1 MLVTC
6 KQMQDA
12 EGKLFSD
19 SVSPEP
25 YMDEAGR
32 KCSEAVRRFFPQP
45 ARAEIYVGKGNNGG
59 DALVVA
65 RWLKEWGWR
74 VKLHFS
80 NGPDEISEL
89 AAKKLLEFEK
99 TAAKTGFVESEI
111 VLIDGLLG
119 IGAIGA
125 LRGGIREQADRINTQ
140 RREKFA
146 TCFAIDIP
154 TGLNADTGEPGDGA
168 VVADYTLTICVP
180 KTGFAADTAVD
191 HIGRLVEIP
200 LEIPVDDGDDSCR
213 FLFPSNLV
221 PRLKR
226 RNFDT
231 HKGNA
236 GRVTV
241 IAGSRGLIG
250 AAIMTAEAASR
261 AGAGLV
267 TVCVPEE
274 IYAIV
279 AAKCSPEI
287 MVKPIESYR
296 EAEELRTDVFAIGP
310 GLGDNVPDEILE
322 IVLSHD
328 AAAVVDA
335 DALNALAKLPDR
347 LAKLP
352 PNRIL
357 TPHPSEL
364 ARLSNCEGDR
374 ISVTRTLADA
384 WGVTL
389 LHKGART
396 AIATPGRPVELNT
409 TGHPGM
415 ASGGM
420 GDVLTG
426 ICAGLAGQGIDLHDA
441 ACVGSW
447 LLGRAAELARDQE
460 KIAPESVTAAE
471 VSKQIGHALRD
482 LQAGFT
488 A

>member
-12 EGKLFSD
+12 EGKLFSGG
-19 SVSPEP
+19 VSPEP

-32 KCSEAVRRFFPQP
+32 KCAEAVRNIFPQS
-45 ARAEIYVGKGNNGG
+45 ATAEIFVGKGNNGG

-65 RWLKEWGWR
+65 RWLKEWGWQ
-74 VKLHFS
+74 VNLNFS
-80 NGPDEISEL
+80 HGRDDISEL
-89 AAKKLLEFEK
+89 AAKKLAEFEK
-99 TAAKTGFVESEI
+99 TESRVGLVESDL

-119 IGAIGA
+119 IGAVGA
-125 LRGGIREQADRINTQ
+125 LRGGIREQADRINALRQ
-140 RREKFA
+140 EKFA

-154 TGLNADTGEPGDGA
+154 TGLNADSGVPGDGA
-168 VVADYTLTICVP
+168 VVADYTLSICVP
-180 KTGFAADTAVD
+180 KTGFAADEAVD
-191 HIGRLVEIP
+191 CIGRLVEIP
-200 LEIPVDDGDDSCR
+200 LDIPVDDGEDFCR

-226 RNFDT
+226 RHFDT

-250 AAIMTAEAASR
+250 AAVMTAESASR
-261 AGAGLV
+261 SGAGLV

-287 MVKPIESYR
+287 MVKPVESYR
-296 EAEELRTDVFAIGP
+296 EAAELQTDVFAIGP
-310 GLGDNVPDEILE
+310 GLGSKVPDEILE

-335 DALNALAKLPDR
+335 DALNALARQPER
-347 LAKLP
+347 LTQLP

-357 TPHPSEL
+357 TPHPGEL
-364 ARLSNCEGDR
+364 ARLSKRTGNR
-374 ISVTRTLADA
+374 ISVTRTLSDA

-396 AIATPGRPVELNT
+396 AIATPGHPVELNT

-426 ICAGLAGQGIDLHDA
+426 ICAGLAGQGVDLHDV

-447 LLGRAAELARDQE
+447 LLGRAAELTRDQE
-460 KIAPESVTAAE
+460 KIACESVTAAE
-471 VSKQIGHALRD
+471 VSRRTGHALRD
-482 LQAGFT
+482 LQTGFT